1 MVNLVWRKDDSIGLE
16 FENESEYYETL
27 GFLTK
32 DSRPIEIFTHA
43 NQRSG
48 ARAPQGK
55 LRLVFG
61 GNIPEALA
69 WAFNQSN
76 DDRLSVS
83 DYVDNLVHYHAFTR
97 FVDPTGRQYTYHI
110 FPESVEAVRDTVPTR
125 FLRDFDRGYNL

>member
-1 MVNLVWRKDDSIGLE
+1 MINLVWRKDDSIGLE
-16 FENESEYYETL
+16 FESESEYFETL

-32 DSRPIEIFTHA
+32 DSRPIDIFTHE

-55 LRLVFG
+55 LKLNFS
-61 GNIPEALA
+61 GNIPRALA

-83 DYVDNLVHYHAFTR
+83 DYVDNLVQCHAFTR
-97 FVDPTGRQYTYHI
+97 SVDPTGKQYTYHI
-110 FPESVEAVRDTVPTR
+110 FPESIQAVRNTVPAQY
-125 FLRDFDRGYNL
+125 LEDFDRGYYL